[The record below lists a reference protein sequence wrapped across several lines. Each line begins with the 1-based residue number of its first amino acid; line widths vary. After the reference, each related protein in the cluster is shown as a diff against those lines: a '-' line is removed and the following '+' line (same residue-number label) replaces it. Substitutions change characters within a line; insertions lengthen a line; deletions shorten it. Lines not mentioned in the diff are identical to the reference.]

1 VASLNLPGPPSRF
14 ELHFVVPSPQRP
26 RYRASRA
33 VGRFAADA
41 GNILPVPITG
51 AAEILLPSYPGM
63 TYTAFARE
71 VSASARDMAYDG
83 MLPAPPARLAKLI
96 AEANA
101 TLSDIACSHQ
111 RAA

>member
-1 VASLNLPGPPSRF
+1 
-14 ELHFVVPSPQRP
+14 LHFVVPSPQRP
-26 RYRASRA
+26 SIELPGLSAD
-33 VGRFAADA
+33 FAAGA
-41 GNILPVPITG
+41 GNILPVPITS

-63 TYTAFARE
+63 TYTAFAKE

>member
-1 VASLNLPGPPSRF
+1 
-14 ELHFVVPSPQRP
+14 
-26 RYRASRA
+26 
-33 VGRFAADA
+33 
-41 GNILPVPITG
+41 
-51 AAEILLPSYPGM
+51 M
-63 TYTAFARE
+63 TYTAFAKE